1 MVAAIRHG
9 ESVRSVAARFG
20 VSPPTVQRW
29 VDRAKGKRLDRT
41 SFTELP
47 SAPRRVA
54 NRVSTE
60 MEKLV
65 LNLRQ
70 QLRDQSDLGEFGA
83 AAILR
88 ELESGGIVNRPSLR
102 TIGYILERNGALD
115 YRHRIR
121 HKPPPVGWY
130 LPDVTA
136 RLADMD
142 LFDFVEGLVIEGGIE
157 VEVFNC
163 ISVHGGLVGSW
174 PECPFTA
181 ERAREA
187 ILEHWRRFGLPDYA
201 QFDNDTR
208 FQGPHQ
214 YPDTLGTII
223 RMCLSLRVVPV
234 FAPPREQGL
243 QNAIESFNGRWQA
256 KVWARFH
263 HEAIEALQAQSGKYV
278 AAYRA
283 RSAARMDAAPK
294 RRAFPGRWKFNPQAK
309 LSGRIIYIRRTND
322 KGVVSMLGRQF
333 EVDRP
338 WVHRLVRSEVG
349 IADKVIRFYALRR
362 REPDHQPLLREV
374 AYELPPRYIRD

>member
-1 MVAAIRHG
+1 MMQPYVREPKLTLIVGIYNQPKKYHDQESPIGEVISSRH
-9 ESVRSVAARFG
+9 
-20 VSPPTVQRW
+20 
-29 VDRAKGKRLDRT
+29 
-41 SFTELP
+41 
-47 SAPRRVA
+47 
-54 NRVSTE
+54 
-60 MEKLV
+60 
-65 LNLRQ
+65 
-70 QLRDQSDLGEFGA
+70 
-83 AAILR
+83 
-88 ELESGGIVNRPSLR
+88 
-102 TIGYILERNGALD
+102 
-115 YRHRIR
+115 
-121 HKPPPVGWY
+121 
-130 LPDVTA
+130 
-136 RLADMD
+136 
-142 LFDFVEGLVIEGGIE
+142 EG
-157 VEVFNC
+157 F
-163 ISVHGGLVGSW
+163 
-174 PECPFTA
+174 
-181 ERAREA
+181 REA
-187 ILEHWRRFGLPDYA
+187 QVGNAQAWYYHTDKTIVLWECFFNDRFRKDPLTTDKNMQKLWHSFEHWRRFGLPDYA

-338 WVHRLVRSEVG
+338 WVYRLVRSEVD